1 DAVLAAARGERQL
14 PRPEQLN
21 VARRTLALSLRGWH
35 GGPRPQQHLLAQH
48 LALLGLRAMSD
59 LRPQSEPNRT
69 LIRSLSPIAIF
80 IIARPS
86 TTLADLL
93 REASHSAMR
102 ASPPSRSTEK
112 SWPHF
117 RPSVVAI
124 AASSIA

>member
-1 DAVLAAARGERQL
+1 
-14 PRPEQLN
+14 
-21 VARRTLALSLRGWH
+21 
-35 GGPRPQQHLLAQH
+35 
-48 LALLGLRAMSD
+48 MSD

-80 IIARPS
+80 MSARPS

-117 RPSVVAI
+117 RPPVFAI
-124 AASSIA
+124 AASSLACRETRACGGPMREDAIGPAQLGVGGQLIGFVHHGTGGGILKRC